1 MEDGVESGGFCMSL
15 TSSMAQKT
23 NWFLGTFS
31 YFGVQEYSYFLELV
45 MTVKKMVRL
54 FTLFKYFTN
63 IFMLIR
69 SK

>member
-31 YFGVQEYSYFLELV
+31 YFGGTRVFLFLGISYD
-45 MTVKKMVRL
+45 
-54 FTLFKYFTN
+54 
-63 IFMLIR
+63 
-69 SK
+69 S